1 MSHGDYAKAMKESIE
16 MIVGKRENVY
26 CIGLQANENGE
37 NLSEKLDRIDED
49 MNKYSECVVFCDLF
63 GGTPCNTVIKKYL
76 NNDKIKVISGMN
88 FSMLLTTLLQEEA
101 DIDMI
106 IDDGK
111 KGIVDVKDFCNM
123 DDRYD

>member
-26 CIGLQANENGE
+26 FIGLQANENGE
-37 NLSEKLDRIDED
+37 NLSEKLDQIDED
-49 MNKYSECVVFCDLF
+49 MNKYSECIVFCDLF